1 MKHVHETD
9 RYTLT
14 VRFSVPR
21 GCGAFGPTLEV
32 LPRMVGDALARV
44 FLSRSVSIAEC
55 SLTRAGG
62 SPPREVRGP
71 SAKRT
76 ILIEDDMTGAVA
88 GMVWGVYV

>member
-32 LPRMVGDALARV
+32 LPRMVGDALERV
-44 FLSRSVSIAEC
+44 FLSGAVNVAEC

-62 SPPREVRGP
+62 GPPRRNRWPLTKQGG
-71 SAKRT
+71 S
-76 ILIEDDMTGAVA
+76 IEGDMTGAVA
-88 GMVWGVYV
+88 DMVGSVYG